1 MASWLFW
8 KYNYPGT
15 TEEII
20 VKELQNNGF
29 NVGTEVFVGYSP
41 EREDPGNKKYSNQ
54 MVLKWCQGYK
64 KCTEL
69 CVKLYQT
76 CFDSTVTVSSL
87 KAAEMC
93 KLLENIHRSVNIG
106 LVNELKPLME
116 KMNLDIF
123 EIIDAAATKPLDR
136 PIPRPRSRR
145 SLYPN
150 RSILSYVEGQGL
162 WHEHRP
168 IELIGE
174 INSSMPNYAVQTT
187 VEALNSINKSV
198 KNSRIL
204 VLGLMYKKN
213 VDDIRESP
221 SLPVCDKLCQWAP

>member
-1 MASWLFW
+1 MVPKVMS
-8 KYNYPGT
+8 
-15 TEEII
+15 
-20 VKELQNNGF
+20 
-29 NVGTEVFVGYSP
+29 GYT
-41 EREDPGNKKYSNQ
+41 
-54 MVLKWCQGYK
+54 K

-123 EIIDAAATKPLDR
+123 EIIDAAATKPFGFVPYYPGPGLGGHCI
-136 PIPRPRSRR
+136 PIDPYYLTWKAKAYGMSTKF
-145 SLYPN
+145 
-150 RSILSYVEGQGL
+150 
-162 WHEHRP
+162 
-168 IELIGE
+168 IELAGE
-174 INSSMPNYAVQTT
+174 INSSMPNYVVQTT

-204 VLGLMYKKN
+204 VLGLAYKKN

-221 SLPVCDKLCQWAP
+221 SLPVCDKLCSMGALVDTFDPFVPDPIPFNLPIMTHLQS